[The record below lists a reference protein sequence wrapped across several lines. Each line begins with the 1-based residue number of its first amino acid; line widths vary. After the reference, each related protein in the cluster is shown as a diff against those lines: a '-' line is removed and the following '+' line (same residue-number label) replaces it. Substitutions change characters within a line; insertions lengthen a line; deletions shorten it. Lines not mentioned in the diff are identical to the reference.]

1 MRVIIEQPAE
11 GAEEEIIIRLRKPDS
26 RIAELIRQINSAEEK
41 LTAYYPDG
49 SISVLDPSEIY
60 YIESVDSKVFAYGKS
75 DVAELKQ
82 KLYEL
87 EERFAGTDLIR
98 ISKSMILDLSK
109 VKRFAPSIG
118 GRFEAVLTNDE
129 KVIISRQYV
138 PDVKKRLGL

>member
-1 MRVIIEQPAE
+1 MRVVIEQPAE
-11 GAEEEIIIRLRKPDS
+11 GAEEEIIIRIRKPDI
-26 RIAELIRQINSAEEK
+26 RITELIRQINSPEEK

-49 SISVLDPSEIY
+49 SISVLDTSDIY
-60 YIESVDSKVFAYGKS
+60 YIESVDNKVFAYGEN

-87 EERFAGTDLIR
+87 EKRFSGTDMIR

-109 VKRFAPSIG
+109 VKRFAPAVS
-118 GRFEAVLTNDE
+118 GRFEAVLLNGE